1 MLVSYKWLSQ
11 YVDLSGVTAHELA
24 EKITRAGVEVDIV
37 HHRNKGIEQV
47 VIGHILDR
55 KQHPNADKLSVCQV
69 DIGEVEPVQIVCGA
83 PNVEKGQKVP
93 VAKVGA
99 VLPDNF
105 KIKKAKLRGEVSQGM
120 ICSAQELGIEDRL
133 VATEFKDGIMVL
145 PEQLEVGS
153 SALVHLELDD
163 YILELDLT
171 PNRSDC
177 LSMLGVA
184 YEVGAIL
191 GREVQHPSIDIN
203 EGVASIKDM
212 VSVKIEA
219 KELCP
224 HYAARMVK
232 GVKIGQSPLW
242 LQNRLISAGIRPI
255 NNVVD
260 IANFIMIEYGQ
271 PLHTFD
277 AKQVKDGQIIVRQA
291 REGEQVVTLDD
302 KKRTLKEGMLLI
314 TDPEKVLAI
323 AGVMGAANSE
333 VTSETTDIII
343 ESAYFAGQSI
353 RSTSKTLGLRSEASL
368 RFEKGVD
375 SERVYAAANR
385 AAALL
390 VEIAGGEV
398 VQGVAEQKVKEFERT
413 EISVNMVHLNNVL
426 GTTLNTSEVTNILDR
441 LAFDYENKGHE
452 ILVDI
457 PTRRPD
463 LRIEEDVM
471 EEVARL
477 YGYDLI
483 PTTLPTGVTTPGSR
497 TKRQKLRR
505 IVKAFLQGTGL
516 DQVVTYSL
524 TSKQNAERGN
534 VIQQH
539 VSPIALA
546 MPMSEERSHLR
557 TTIIPNLLEIAS
569 YNKNRKHADTHVFEV
584 GHTFLTKEESLRD
597 LPQEKEM
604 IAGVIT
610 GVWQTHP
617 WQQVKVPVDFYALK
631 GIVEGLLEKLEI
643 QNISYEADALD
654 GYHPG
659 RTAWIKH
666 EEQLI
671 GFIGQLHPQLQS
683 DFDLDPTY
691 CFELSL
697 DHLLDHLPQEISYV
711 TLPKFPS
718 IQRDLAVVV
727 NREMVAGNLSSTILE
742 VGAPLLKSVHL
753 FDVYEGERIEAGKKS
768 LAFSLTYQDTEKT
781 LTDEDVAQVHDKIV
795 KELEQKWQADLRK

>member
-37 HHRNKGIEQV
+37 HQRNKGIEQV
-47 VIGHILDR
+47 VIGYVLDR

-69 DIGEVEPVQIVCGA
+69 DIGEVDPVQIVCGA
-83 PNVEKGQKVP
+83 PNVDKGQKVP

-99 VLPDNF
+99 ILPDNF

-133 VATEFKDGIMVL
+133 VAAEFKDGIMVL

-153 SALVHLELDD
+153 SALVHLDLDD

-191 GREVQHPSIDIN
+191 GREVQHPEIDIN
-203 EGVASIKDM
+203 EGNALIKEQ
-212 VSVKIEA
+212 VSVDIEA

-232 GVKIGQSPLW
+232 GVKVGRSPLW
-242 LQNRLISAGIRPI
+242 LQNRLTSAGIRPI

-302 KKRTLKEGMLLI
+302 QQRTLKEGMLLI
-314 TDPEKVLAI
+314 TDPEKVIAI

-333 VTSETTDIII
+333 VTDETTDIII
-343 ESAYFAGQSI
+343 ESAYFDGQSI

-375 SERVYAAANR
+375 PERVYAAANR

-398 VQGVAEQKVKEFERT
+398 VQGMAEQKVKEFDRA

-426 GTTLNTSEVTNILDR
+426 GTALNTSEVTNILDR

-463 LRIEEDVM
+463 LRIEVDVM

-505 IVKAFLQGTGL
+505 TIKAFLQGTGL

-524 TSKQNAERGN
+524 TSKQNAKRGN
-534 VIQQH
+534 VIQQKI
-539 VSPIALA
+539 SPIALA

-557 TTIIPNLLEIAS
+557 TTIIPSLLEIAS
-569 YNKNRKHADTHVFEV
+569 YNKNRKHADTHVFEI
-584 GHTFLTKEESLRD
+584 GHTFLTNDESLRD

-617 WQQVKVPVDFYALK
+617 WQQVKVPVDFYILK

-643 QNISYEADALD
+643 QNVIYEANALD

-666 EEQLI
+666 EQQVI

-711 TLPKFPS
+711 TLAKFPS

-727 NREMVAGNLSSTILE
+727 DREAVAGNLASTILE

-753 FDVYEGERIEAGKKS
+753 FDVYEGDRIEAGKKS
-768 LAFSLTYQDTEKT
+768 LAFSLTYQDPEKT
-781 LTDEDVAQVHDKIV
+781 LTDEDVAVVQEKVV
-795 KELEQKWQADLRK
+795 KELAQKWQADLRK

>member
-37 HHRNKGIEQV
+37 HQRNKGIEQV
-47 VIGHILDR
+47 VIGYVLDR

-69 DIGEVEPVQIVCGA
+69 DIGEVDPVQIVCGA
-83 PNVEKGQKVP
+83 PNVDKGQKVP

-99 VLPDNF
+99 ILPDNF

-133 VATEFKDGIMVL
+133 VAAEFKDGIMVL

-153 SALVHLELDD
+153 SALVHLDLDD

-191 GREVQHPSIDIN
+191 GREVQHPEIDIN
-203 EGVASIKDM
+203 EGNALIKEQ
-212 VSVKIEA
+212 VSVDIEA

-232 GVKIGQSPLW
+232 GVKVGRSPLW
-242 LQNRLISAGIRPI
+242 LQNRLTSAGIRPI

-302 KKRTLKEGMLLI
+302 QQRTLKEGMLLI
-314 TDPEKVLAI
+314 TDPEKVIAI

-333 VTSETTDIII
+333 VTDETTDIII
-343 ESAYFAGQSI
+343 ESAYFDGQSI

-375 SERVYAAANR
+375 PERVYAAANR

-398 VQGVAEQKVKEFERT
+398 VQGMAEQKVKEFDRA

-426 GTTLNTSEVTNILDR
+426 GTALNTSEVTNILDR

-463 LRIEEDVM
+463 LRIEVDVM

-505 IVKAFLQGTGL
+505 TIKAFLQGTGL

-524 TSKQNAERGN
+524 TSKQNAKRGN
-534 VIQQH
+534 VIQQKI
-539 VSPIALA
+539 SPIALA

-557 TTIIPNLLEIAS
+557 TTIIPSLLEIAS
-569 YNKNRKHADTHVFEV
+569 YNKNRKHADTHVFEI
-584 GHTFLTKEESLRD
+584 GHTFLTNDESLRD

-617 WQQVKVPVDFYALK
+617 WQQVKVPVDFYILK

-643 QNISYEADALD
+643 QNVIYEANALD

-666 EEQLI
+666 EQQVI

-711 TLPKFPS
+711 TLAKFPS
-718 IQRDLAVVV
+718 IQRDLALVVD
-727 NREMVAGNLSSTILE
+727 REAVAGNLASTILE

-753 FDVYEGERIEAGKKS
+753 FDVYEGDRIEAGKKS
-768 LAFSLTYQDTEKT
+768 LAFSLTYQDPEKT
-781 LTDEDVAQVHDKIV
+781 LTDEDVAVVQEKVV
-795 KELEQKWQADLRK
+795 KELAQKWQADLRK